1 MKNTSIAACLAAG
14 LLVLSAGV
22 YLCDQCGIGAADANL
37 QPEKN
42 DADRVRFVRVA
53 FEGASKVMAI
63 PDLSSAKVELH
74 EKTVFVTFPFN
85 PKKQDGR
92 PPPPGPDYL
101 ARVKI
106 DRHTGE
112 ILEILVAQ

>member
-37 QPEKN
+37 QPEKI

-53 FEGASKVMAI
+53 FEG
-63 PDLSSAKVELH
+63 PAK
-74 EKTVFVTFPFN
+74 
-85 PKKQDGR
+85 
-92 PPPPGPDYL
+92 
-101 ARVKI
+101 
-106 DRHTGE
+106 
-112 ILEILVAQ
+112 